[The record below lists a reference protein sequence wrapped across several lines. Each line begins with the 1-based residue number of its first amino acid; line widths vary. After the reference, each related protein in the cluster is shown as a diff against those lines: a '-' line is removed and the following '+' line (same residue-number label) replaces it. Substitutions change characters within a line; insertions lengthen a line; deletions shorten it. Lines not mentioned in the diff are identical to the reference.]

1 MPMKSQLR
9 IAFALWAAICM
20 WLYAGPLLK
29 PYVFGAQYSAGVAGG
44 RLADMYPS
52 WFGTREMIVNHRNP
66 YGQEVTQ
73 DLQIAYYGHVLASG
87 DQRNQ
92 QRFAYPVYIAFL
104 FAPTVRMPFHIVQ
117 MIGFW
122 VLALITAASVPLW
135 LRVVK
140 WDASWPTLV
149 ALQILALSSIAA
161 VHGLELQQMSL
172 LVGGLTSAAAL
183 LMVRRKLFA
192 AGCLFGL
199 AMIKP
204 QMLVLPILWLLFWSL
219 TQWRERQRF
228 VIGFGATLA
237 LLVGGGEWILP
248 GWIGQFVQGALAYSH
263 YAHPT
268 SVLEVLLSPRGF
280 VIAAFL
286 LVLILAHICF
296 RFRSAP
302 PDSPEF
308 AITLALLLAANLSVL
323 PLMSPY
329 NQVLLLPGVLILLRS
344 EKQLWV
350 ERWLWRLTTVAL
362 IWPWITAA
370 LVVVLSWLHSPL
382 AAAWIDVPLY
392 STLTLPLLVTAA
404 LMSQALHGD
413 EVSGGALPKP
423 QIEV

>member
-73 DLQIAYYGHVLASG
+73 DLQIAYYGHVLASD

-161 VHGLELQQMSL
+161 V
-172 LVGGLTSAAAL
+172 
-183 LMVRRKLFA
+183 
-192 AGCLFGL
+192 
-199 AMIKP
+199 
-204 QMLVLPILWLLFWSL
+204 
-219 TQWRERQRF
+219 
-228 VIGFGATLA
+228 
-237 LLVGGGEWILP
+237 
-248 GWIGQFVQGALAYSH
+248 
-263 YAHPT
+263 
-268 SVLEVLLSPRGF
+268 
-280 VIAAFL
+280 
-286 LVLILAHICF
+286 
-296 RFRSAP
+296 
-302 PDSPEF
+302 
-308 AITLALLLAANLSVL
+308 
-323 PLMSPY
+323 
-329 NQVLLLPGVLILLRS
+329 
-344 EKQLWV
+344 
-350 ERWLWRLTTVAL
+350 
-362 IWPWITAA
+362 
-370 LVVVLSWLHSPL
+370 
-382 AAAWIDVPLY
+382 
-392 STLTLPLLVTAA
+392 
-404 LMSQALHGD
+404 
-413 EVSGGALPKP
+413 
-423 QIEV
+423 